1 MYNKRQQYIIELID
15 KKGEVQLHELKDIF
29 PDVSM
34 MTLRRDLISFEKNRL
49 VIRTYGGAVSVKKV
63 PNVSGEENPYN
74 LRESENVEAKIEIS
88 KKALEFVERGRSIYF
103 DAGSTIMYL
112 AEKLP
117 DDNYS
122 IVTSGINVG
131 LELMK
136 KAKPSVIILG
146 GLVNRNTFS
155 VSGFNTINFLEFI
168 NIDLAFMSASAFS
181 IEKGFTISNIYECE
195 LKRKIIENAKKIIV
209 LMDSSKIN
217 KNLPFTFA
225 KLEDIDIWI
234 CEKKLPSDIMA
245 TAKKNNVQLI

>member
-1 MYNKRQQYIIELID
+1 MYNKRQQYIIELIE
-15 KKGEVQLHELKDIF
+15 KKGEIQLQELKDIF

-34 MTLRRDLISFEKNRL
+34 MTLRRDLISLEKKKM
-49 VIRTYGGAVSVKKV
+49 VIRTYGGAISIKKI

-74 LRESENVEAKIEIS
+74 LRAAENVEAKIEIS
-88 KKALEFVERGRSIYF
+88 KKALNFVERGRSIYF

-112 AEKLP
+112 AERLS
-117 DDNYS
+117 DENYS
-122 IVTSGINVG
+122 IVTSGINIG

-136 KAKPSVIILG
+136 KTKLSVITLG
-146 GLVNRNTFS
+146 GLINRNTLS
-155 VSGFNTINFLEFI
+155 VSGFNTINFIDYI

-181 IEKGFTISNIYECE
+181 IDNGFTISNIYECE
-195 LKRKIIENAKKIIV
+195 LKRKVIENAKKVIM

-234 CEKKLPSDIMA
+234 SEKTMPSEIIDA
-245 TAKKNNVQLI
+245 AKKNNVQLQ

>member
-1 MYNKRQQYIIELID
+1 MYNERQQYIIELIE
-15 KKGEVQLHELKDIF
+15 KKGEIQLQELKDIF
-29 PDVSM
+29 PEVSM
-34 MTLRRDLISFEKNRL
+34 MTLRRDLISLEEKKH
-49 VIRTYGGAVSVKKV
+49 VIRTYGGAISIKRV
-63 PNVSGEENPYN
+63 PNINGEENPYN
-74 LRESENVEAKIEIS
+74 LRASENVEAKIKIS
-88 KKALEFVERGRSIYF
+88 KKALDFIERGRSIYF

-122 IVTSGINVG
+122 IVTSGINVS

-136 KAKPSVIILG
+136 KIKLSVITLG
-146 GLVNRNTFS
+146 GLVNRNTLS
-155 VSGFNTINFLEFI
+155 VSGVNTINFLEYI
-168 NIDLAFMSASAFS
+168 NIDLAFMASSAFS

-195 LKRKIIENAKKIIV
+195 LKRKVIENSKKVIM

-234 CEKKLPSDIMA
+234 SEKELTPDIIDA
-245 TAKKNNVQLI
+245 AKNNNIQLL